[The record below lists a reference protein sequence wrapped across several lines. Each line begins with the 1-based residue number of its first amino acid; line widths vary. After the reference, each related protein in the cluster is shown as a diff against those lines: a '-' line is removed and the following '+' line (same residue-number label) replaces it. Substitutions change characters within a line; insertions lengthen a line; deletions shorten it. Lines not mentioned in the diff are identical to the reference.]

1 MRRQNSC
8 MEINPTAKPDDNLP
22 PPSTGEVATALFAE
36 SILTQARTAMMLL
49 GRATHPALEEPVV
62 DTTRAKKLINQL
74 EVLEENTAGLGA
86 EETRLIRESLHSLR
100 MAYVEVVGD
109 NPPDDAPP
117 KPEKLKS
124 SDEKPA
130 TESAADDDA
139 PTQKRFVKKYD

>member
-1 MRRQNSC
+1 
-8 MEINPTAKPDDNLP
+8 METDPAATPEDNLP
-22 PPSTGEVATALFAE
+22 PPSPEEVATALFAE

-62 DTTRAKKLINQL
+62 DTTRAKKLIDQL

-109 NPPDDAPP
+109 NPPADSASKLDKP
-117 KPEKLKS
+117 KP

-130 TESAADDDA
+130 TESAADDDDDD
-139 PTQKRFVKKYD
+139 PTPKRFVKKYD